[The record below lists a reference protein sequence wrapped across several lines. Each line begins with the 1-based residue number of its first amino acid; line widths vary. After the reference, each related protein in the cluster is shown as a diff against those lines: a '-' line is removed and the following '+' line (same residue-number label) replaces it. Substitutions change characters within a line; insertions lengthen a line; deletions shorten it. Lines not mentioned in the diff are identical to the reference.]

1 MLGCVTSV
9 TRVISALS
17 SRPHTGAR
25 SLNDGVSSRY
35 QRAHRHAQ
43 SPARAHEIATH
54 ACFSRPFP
62 GMLRHHGGEIYAGM
76 RPAEAPLTSQFF
88 STLVWLETS
97 FAVAQRAGAL
107 RYEWARKGI
116 ITDNRKDFPM
126 PELTI
131 HPLQ

>member
-1 MLGCVTSV
+1 MTVFLPDTSV
-9 TRVISALS
+9 LIDTLNRQPKRTKLLRTLVSQG
-17 SRPHTGAR
+17 H
-25 SLNDGVSSRY
+25 SL
-35 QRAHRHAQ
+35 
-43 SPARAHEIATH
+43 
-54 ACFSRPFP
+54 ACCAITV
-62 GMLRHHGGEIYAGM
+62 GEIYAGM

-116 ITDNRKDFPM
+116 TLALTDTMIAATALQYGLTLITDNRKDFPM

>member
-1 MLGCVTSV
+1 MTVFLPDTSV
-9 TRVISALS
+9 LIDTLNRQPERTRLLRTLVFQG
-17 SRPHTGAR
+17 H
-25 SLNDGVSSRY
+25 SL
-35 QRAHRHAQ
+35 
-43 SPARAHEIATH
+43 
-54 ACFSRPFP
+54 ACCAITV
-62 GMLRHHGGEIYAGM
+62 GEIYAGM

>member
-1 MLGCVTSV
+1 MTVFLPDTSV
-9 TRVISALS
+9 LIDTLNRQPERTRLLRTLVSQG
-17 SRPHTGAR
+17 H
-25 SLNDGVSSRY
+25 SL
-35 QRAHRHAQ
+35 
-43 SPARAHEIATH
+43 
-54 ACFSRPFP
+54 ACCAVTV
-62 GMLRHHGGEIYAGM
+62 GEIYAGM

-107 RYEWARKGI
+107 RYEWARKGMTLALTDTMI
-116 ITDNRKDFPM
+116 AATALHYGLTLITDNRKDFPM